1 MVTFLLVANIA
12 LWSIN
17 ALVKSRAIF
26 RRTHVSITKRKK
38 EVNAIQYI
46 RMFSNILNSWN
57 FSVNGHG
64 LLLRTYRCLL
74 PFSIDFIQQFAYSKY
89 GKQRTK
95 YGMQHVA
102 RINHRN

>member
-26 RRTHVSITKRKK
+26 RRTHVSNTKRKN
-38 EVNAIQYI
+38 ELDTIQYI
-46 RMFSNILNSWN
+46 QMFFNILNSWN

-64 LLLRTYRCLL
+64 QLLRMYRCLL
-74 PFSIDFIQQFAYSKY
+74 PFSIDFIQQFAFSKY
-89 GKQRTK
+89 GKQRIK
-95 YGMQHVA
+95 YGM
-102 RINHRN
+102 